1 MKFGKVKR
9 EHGRVRGLD
18 EICDR
23 VVAECPHVS
32 RIVPGRISR
41 RRGNGPQQ
49 FKIQYITP
57 AGLKCLYTV
66 SGTVQEVFLIC
77 SDDTAAE
84 SWLTDWIR
92 DNRLTG
98 ESKPK

>member
-23 VVAECPHVS
+23 VVGECPHVS
-32 RIVPGRISR
+32 RIVPGRINR
-41 RRGNGPQQ
+41 RRGTGPQQ
-49 FKIQYITP
+49 FKVQYATP
-57 AGLKCLYTV
+57 AGLKCIYTV

-77 SDDTAAE
+77 SDDEAAKT
-84 SWLTDWIR
+84 WLLEWIR
-92 DNRLTG
+92 ENRLTG
-98 ESKPK
+98 EGKS